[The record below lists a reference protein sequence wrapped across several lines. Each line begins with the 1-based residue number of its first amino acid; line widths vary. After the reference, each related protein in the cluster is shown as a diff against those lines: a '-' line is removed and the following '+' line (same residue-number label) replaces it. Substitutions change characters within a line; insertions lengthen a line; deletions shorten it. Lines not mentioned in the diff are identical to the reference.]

1 MTNPSPS
8 QTHSPRLLRYVA
20 AVIAAAVPVVAGA
33 VISVAA
39 SPPSVRVAG
48 GAAAFALAALLSELK
63 PVPLGDHGSRNV
75 SLSFVFLLAAQM
87 LFGWEYG
94 VLASVLATGVVGLT
108 DDVPYVRRAFNS
120 AMYAL
125 AVMMSAVPGFLLNV
139 HASGLNPT
147 GSDRLTILAFAG
159 GAAYVAT
166 NVVLVSG
173 AVALAAGVPFRSIVD
188 DNLRHSGPAFVIMA
202 CIAGVAAS
210 LWIVRPQ
217 LEVLLAGP
225 LFALALYQRYAYRTV
240 LATRDAETDALTG
253 LGNHRAFQIHLHQSL
268 ALAASTRASVSLCI
282 IDLDDFKSINDRY
295 GHPVGDQ
302 VLQRL
307 ADLLREAFGGGSAFR
322 IGGEE
327 FAVVL
332 SGATVEQANP
342 RLERLHHRLWQT
354 SFVHG
359 EQVTVSAGI
368 AGYPQNADSRDELL
382 KVADG
387 ALYWAKNHGKNRSC
401 IYSDSVVR
409 IFSPQ
414 ELAETAERTARL
426 RAAES
431 LIRVVDA
438 KDTYAGAHS
447 QSVSRLAEGIARS
460 MRLEADVVDQVRLA
474 GLLHDLGKI
483 AVPDAILQKPGRLD
497 SDELSVMREHAE
509 LGFRLLEGLGVSPVD
524 RWIRHHHEW
533 WDGSGYPLG
542 LVGEEIPL
550 GSRIILVADA
560 FDAMT
565 SDRVY
570 RAAGSMDAAVT
581 ELRRRCWSQ
590 FDARV
595 VSALEAYLA
604 SPYCHLSGV
613 DDDAVVRA
621 AG

>member
-1 MTNPSPS
+1 MTNPNSS
-8 QTHSPRLLRYVA
+8 QIPSPRLLRYVV
-20 AVIAAAVPVVAGA
+20 AVIAASVPAVAGA
-33 VISVAA
+33 ILFVIQ
-39 SPPSVRVAG
+39 SPPTFKVAG
-48 GAAAFALAALLSELK
+48 GAAVFALAALLSELK
-63 PVPLGDHGSRNV
+63 PVPVGDHGNRNV
-75 SLSFVFLLAAQM
+75 SLSFVFLLSALL
-87 LFGWEYG
+87 LFGWQYG

-108 DDVPYVRRAFNS
+108 DHAPVIRRLFNS

-125 AVMMSAVPGFLLNV
+125 AVMASAIPVFVLGV
-139 HASGLNPT
+139 HPAGLDPV
-147 GSDRLTILAFAG
+147 GSDRLTVLAFTG
-159 GAAYVAT
+159 GALYVAT
-166 NVVLVSG
+166 NLLLVSG
-173 AVALAAGVPFRSIVD
+173 AISLASGLRFRSIVE
-188 DNLRHSGPAFVIMA
+188 DNLRHTGPAFVIMA

-210 LWIVRPQ
+210 LWVIRPQ
-217 LEVLLAGP
+217 LEVMLAGP

-253 LGNHRAFQIHLHQSL
+253 LGNHRSFQIDLREAL
-268 ALAASTRASVSLCI
+268 AMAASTRSAVSLCI

-295 GHPVGDQ
+295 GHPVGDG
-302 VLQRL
+302 VLQGL
-307 ADLLREAFGGGSAFR
+307 ADLLRTQFGPECTYR

-332 SGATVEQANP
+332 EGVEAAYAYP
-342 RLERLHHRLWQT
+342 VLERLHHALWETQ
-354 SFVHG
+354 FEHG
-359 EQVTVSAGI
+359 EPVTVSAGI
-368 AGYPQNADSRDELL
+368 ATFPESANDRDELL
-382 KVADG
+382 RVADG

-401 IYSDSVVR
+401 IYSPAVVR
-409 IFSPQ
+409 IFTPH
-414 ELAETAERTARL
+414 ELAQTAERNARL
-426 RAAES
+426 RAAEG

-460 MRLEADVVDQVRLA
+460 MGLEPEVVEQVRLA

-483 AVPDAILQKPGRLD
+483 AIPDAILQKPGRLEP
-497 SDELSVMREHAE
+497 DELRTMREHAE

-542 LVGEEIPL
+542 LAGEEIPL

-570 RAAGSMDAAVT
+570 RAAGTVEAAVA
-581 ELRRRCWSQ
+581 ELRRRCWGQ

-595 VSALEAYLA
+595 VGALEEYLV
-604 SPYCHLSGV
+604 SPSCHLNGSP
-613 DDDAVVRA
+613 ATAQSA

>member
-1 MTNPSPS
+1 MSNPPS

-33 VISVAA
+33 VVSVVAA
-39 SPPSVRVAG
+39 PPSLRVAG

-63 PVPLGDHGSRNV
+63 PVPLGDHGSRTV
-75 SLSFVFLLAAQM
+75 SLSFVFLLATQM
-87 LFGWEYG
+87 LFGWQYG
-94 VLASVLATGVVGLT
+94 VLASVVATGVVGLT

-125 AVMMSAVPGFLLNV
+125 AVMMSALPGFLLHV
-139 HASGLNPT
+139 HTSGLNPS

-166 NVVLVSG
+166 NVILVSG
-173 AVALAAGVPFRSIVD
+173 AVAIAAGVRFRAIVE

-210 LWIVRPQ
+210 LWVIRPQ

-253 LGNHRAFQIHLHQSL
+253 LGNHRAFQIALHQAL
-268 ALAASTRASVSLCI
+268 AMAASTRSSVSLCM

-302 VLQRL
+302 VLHRL
-307 ADLLREAFGGGSAFR
+307 ADLLRSEFGGDRAYR

-327 FAVVL
+327 FAVVMP
-332 SGATVEQANP
+332 GVTVQQANP
-342 RLERLHHRLWQT
+342 TLERLHHRLWQT
-354 SFVHG
+354 TFEHG

-368 AGYPQNADSRDELL
+368 AGYPQNADDRDALL

-414 ELAETAERTARL
+414 ELAQTAERNARL

-460 MRLEADVVDQVRLA
+460 MRLDPEVIEQVRLA

-483 AVPDAILQKPGRLD
+483 AIPDAILQKPGRLEP
-497 SDELSVMREHAE
+497 DELRTMREHAD

-550 GSRIILVADA
+550 GSRIILAADA

-570 RAAGSMDAAVT
+570 RAAGSVDAAVS

-595 VSALEAYLA
+595 VAALEEYLA
-604 SPYCHLSGV
+604 SPSCHLVSTDEAPRSATG
-613 DDDAVVRA
+613 
-621 AG
+621 

>member
-1 MTNPSPS
+1 MTNQTLS
-8 QTHSPRLLRYVA
+8 QIPSPRLLRYVV
-20 AVIAAAVPVVAGA
+20 AVIAASIPAVAGA
-33 VISVAA
+33 VILIART
-39 SPPSVRVAG
+39 PPPPQVAG
-48 GAAAFALAALLSELK
+48 GVAVFAMAALLSELK
-63 PVPLGDHGSRNV
+63 PVPLGDHGTRTV
-75 SLSFVFLLAAQM
+75 SLSFVFLLSTQL
-87 LFGWEYG
+87 LFGWQYG
-94 VLASVLATGVVGLT
+94 VLASVVATGIVGLT
-108 DDVPYVRRAFNS
+108 DHAPVIRRLFNS

-125 AVMMSAVPGFLLNV
+125 AVTASAIPGYLLGV
-139 HASGLNPT
+139 QASGLDPLH
-147 GSDRLTILAFAG
+147 SDRLTVLAFTG
-159 GAAYVAT
+159 GALYVAT
-166 NVVLVSG
+166 NVLLVSG
-173 AVALAAGVPFRSIVD
+173 AVSLAAGVRFRTIVE

-210 LWIVRPQ
+210 LWLIRPQ

-253 LGNHRAFQIHLHQSL
+253 LGNHRSFQTDLREALEL
-268 ALAASTRASVSLCI
+268 ASSTDGTVSLCV

-295 GHPVGDQ
+295 GHPIGDQ

-307 ADLLREAFGGGSAFR
+307 ADLLREQFGADHTYR

-327 FAVVL
+327 FAVVM
-332 SGATVEQANP
+332 SGVDAKDAYP
-342 RLERLHHRLWQT
+342 ALERLHHVLWET
-354 SFVHG
+354 EFEHG
-359 EQVTVSAGI
+359 EQVTVSVGI
-368 AGYPQNADSRDELL
+368 AGFPESSGDRDELL
-382 KVADG
+382 RVADG

-401 IYSDSVVR
+401 IYSQSVVR

-414 ELAETAERTARL
+414 ELAQTAERSARL
-426 RAAES
+426 RAAEG

-447 QSVSRLAEGIARS
+447 QSVSRLSEGIARS
-460 MRLEADVVDQVRLA
+460 MGLEPEVVEQVRLA

-483 AVPDAILQKPGRLD
+483 AIPDAILQKPARLEP
-497 SDELSVMREHAE
+497 DELRTMREHAE
-509 LGFRLLEGLGVSPVD
+509 LGYRLLEGLGVSPVD

-542 LVGEEIPL
+542 LAGEEIPL

-570 RAAGSMDAAVT
+570 RAAGTADAAVA
-581 ELRRRCWSQ
+581 ELRRRCWGQ

-595 VSALEAYLA
+595 VGALEEYLV
-604 SPYCHLSGV
+604 SPSCHLTGG
-613 DDDAVVRA
+613 A
-621 AG
+621 AAPESATG